1 MWVILSFK
9 FETRG
14 SDLQTAPYLSVGPA
28 VPAAVNASVFVLTAW
43 PVPFHFR
50 AHGCLLGCKLQIGA
64 HNRAQGRRTLKDE
77 SQMPQDANK
86 LTRRAELL
94 ASLERLR
101 RELEIL
107 DGLDCS
113 LAAVYVATACEA
125 LESDIKDEPIA

>member
-1 MWVILSFK
+1 MDISEFM
-9 FETRG
+9 
-14 SDLQTAPYLSVGPA
+14 
-28 VPAAVNASVFVLTAW
+28 LTAW
-43 PVPFHFR
+43 LVPFHFR
-50 AHGCLLGCKLQIGA
+50 AHGRLLGCKLQIGA

-86 LTRRAELL
+86 LARRAELL

-125 LESDIKDEPIA
+125 LETDINNEPIA